1 MDKYEFVRQLNASLK
16 GKISEQEL
24 NDIMVYYQ
32 DYIDT
37 EIKKGRSETEV
48 LEVLGSPRLLA
59 RSIEE
64 TKQPEYVKEDYEDT
78 ETYYE
83 EKAKKIR
90 VGKRMVPVWLVLLL
104 VILGLVVVLA
114 VVFKILIALLPVILV
129 GSAVMFVYRKLK
141 KR

>member
-16 GKISEQEL
+16 GKISEREL
-24 NDIMVYYQ
+24 DDIMVYYQ

-48 LEVLGSPRLLA
+48 LQALGSPRLLA
-59 RSIEE
+59 RSIAQTE
-64 TKQPEYVKEDYEDT
+64 QPEYIQEAYEDT

-83 EKAKKIR
+83 QKGKRIR
-90 VGKRMVPVWLVLLL
+90 VGNRLVPLWLVLVL
-104 VILGLVVVLA
+104 VILGLVVILA

-141 KR
+141 GR